1 MTTSLKKYL
10 LVCLKGIGMG
20 AADVIPGVS
29 GGTIAFM
36 TGIYEELVGSIN
48 NINGAAVKLLF
59 KGRFREFWKHIN
71 GTFLVSLIAGI
82 LISIMSLAKLM
93 TYLLSHL
100 PVPTWA
106 FFFGLIIASSVF
118 ILRDIKGWKLKD
130 GVMLVLGVVLG
141 VVVCTLSPTETPDAL
156 WFIFLSGS
164 IAICAMILPGI
175 SGSFILL
182 ILGKYEFMLSTLS
195 KILSGDGVLLDFAVV
210 VIFVLGALVGILAF
224 SRFLHWL
231 LAHYHRSTLL
241 VLAGFIIGSLVKVW
255 PWSDM
260 TVVREAQLLR
270 TGSLAEIDLQIP
282 AAVIFCL
289 VGAALVTVLELLAL
303 RKEKE
308 YPSRSARFANRS
320 SAGFAIWLNFC
331 GRFAICR
338 PASAADGA
346 RPPAVRTTAQPYTA
360 GRPTPP
366 RLIAEDLKISEPE
379 SDVDQ
384 RAAVAFAYHGGHVLP
399 GRPAVVERQTEVCT
413 DHVVLRESVLIAH
426 ARSAGESDEV
436 VLPVVSSVVLRCGDG
451 EKAVNLEPVA
461 VGHVESHSG
470 IGGEAVLGGVDYV
483 EHRPQRHG
491 HRVVPHPVD
500 VVGVASVG
508 YQAVHVF
515 LERREVRNARV

>member
-48 NINGAAVKLLF
+48 NINGAAVKLLL

-71 GTFLVSLIAGI
+71 GTFLVSLFAGI

-106 FFFGLIIASSVF
+106 FFFGLIVASSVF
-118 ILRDIKGWKLKD
+118 ILRDIKDWKLND
-130 GVMLVLGVVLG
+130 GVMLFLGVILG

-156 WFIFLSGS
+156 WFIFLSGA

-182 ILGKYEFMLSTLS
+182 ILGKYEFMLSTLT

-231 LAHYHRSTLL
+231 LARYHRSTLL

-260 TVVREAQLLR
+260 AVVREAQLLR

-282 AAVIFCL
+282 GAVIFCL

-308 YPSRSARFANRS
+308 
-320 SAGFAIWLNFC
+320 
-331 GRFAICR
+331 
-338 PASAADGA
+338 
-346 RPPAVRTTAQPYTA
+346 
-360 GRPTPP
+360 
-366 RLIAEDLKISEPE
+366 
-379 SDVDQ
+379 
-384 RAAVAFAYHGGHVLP
+384 
-399 GRPAVVERQTEVCT
+399 
-413 DHVVLRESVLIAH
+413 
-426 ARSAGESDEV
+426 
-436 VLPVVSSVVLRCGDG
+436 
-451 EKAVNLEPVA
+451 
-461 VGHVESHSG
+461 
-470 IGGEAVLGGVDYV
+470 
-483 EHRPQRHG
+483 
-491 HRVVPHPVD
+491 
-500 VVGVASVG
+500 
-508 YQAVHVF
+508 
-515 LERREVRNARV
+515 